1 MEAIRQPGE
10 SLYCADFH
18 NFDFAGRPFVVRDS
32 RKLSEDTV
40 GDRCQHRDRTDSFS
54 FIFREVA
61 ESRQRVYHRH
71 KRRHFDSLA
80 GILAVRGVQHRI
92 DYLKV
97 CFAREGPTHLE
108 SIEFWHFGD
117 AVSSARDGGQSEH
130 SMGKL
135 PVTHGRDLG
144 VGFGNY
150 LPAKAIPYQ
159 RDLCGFVFV
168 VCFFSELADW

>member
-1 MEAIRQPGE
+1 AMEAIRQFGE
-10 SLYCADFH
+10 SLYCADFY
-18 NFDFAGRPFVVRDS
+18 NFDFAGRAFVIRDS
-32 RKLSEDTV
+32 RELSEDAV
-40 GDRCQHRDRTDSFS
+40 GDCSRYRNRADSLS
-54 FIFREVA
+54 FIFWEVA

-71 KRRHFDSLA
+71 QRRHPDSLA

-117 AVSSARDGGQSEH
+117 AVSSARDCRQSEH

-135 PVTHGRDLG
+135 PVTHG
-144 VGFGNY
+144 
-150 LPAKAIPYQ
+150 
-159 RDLCGFVFV
+159 
-168 VCFFSELADW
+168 